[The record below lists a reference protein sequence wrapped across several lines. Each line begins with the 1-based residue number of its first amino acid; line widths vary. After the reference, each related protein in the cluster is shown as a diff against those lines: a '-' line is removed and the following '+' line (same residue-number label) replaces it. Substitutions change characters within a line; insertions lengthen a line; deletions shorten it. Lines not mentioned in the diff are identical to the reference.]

1 MMKRTLLTVL
11 ACLAATGCGDRI
23 KSNAAA
29 ESQAVIFHQQ
39 YNNEDLAAIVTTAHP
54 DMLKSSSESE
64 IAERLGVIR
73 GKLGKA
79 TRSKTIECGERTTDA
94 GTTVVL
100 VQNTTFENGKGREKL
115 TFRIQDGKA
124 LLVGY
129 EIDSRDLILDQKP
142 VTE

>member
-11 ACLAATGCGDRI
+11 ACLASSGCGDRI

-29 ESQAVIFHQQ
+29 ESQAVTFHQQ
-39 YNNEDLAAIVTTAHP
+39 YNNEDMAAIVTTAHP
-54 DMLKSSSESE
+54 DMVKDSSQDEVT
-64 IAERLGVIR
+64 ERLGLIR

-79 TRSKTIECGERTTDA
+79 TRSKTIECGERTNDA
-94 GTTVVL
+94 VTTVVL
-100 VQNTTFENGKGREKL
+100 VQNTTFENGKGREKF

-129 EIDSRDLILDQKP
+129 EVDSRDLVIDQKP